1 MPKAS
6 PFVAVD
12 DCKEALERY
21 RAAFGGDVR
30 VLMEQAGR
38 VMQAELHLGDT
49 MIHLAD
55 AVMAKP
61 AVRGDQVKVMVEFD
75 SEEALRRAYE
85 SLSADGQVLV
95 PAHDTNFGAVLASV
109 TDWNGTGWILKYVR
123 T

>member
-12 DCKEALERY
+12 NCKEALERY
-21 RAAFGGDVR
+21 RAAFGGEVR

-85 SLSADGQVLV
+85 SLSADGQVSFRRMTRSSG
-95 PAHDTNFGAVLASV
+95 PCWQA
-109 TDWNGTGWILKYVR
+109 
-123 T
+123 

>member
-12 DCKEALERY
+12 NCKEALERY
-21 RAAFGGDVR
+21 RAAFGGEVR

-75 SEEALRRAYE
+75 SEEALRKSYE
-85 SLSADGQVLV
+85 NLSVDGQIVV
-95 PAHDTNFGAVLASV
+95 PVHQTNFGVVLANV
-109 TDWNGTGWILKYVR
+109 TDWNGIGWILKYVQ